1 MRRLEWQ
8 PEYSVGVEELDA
20 QHRSL
25 HDTFNR
31 MIEEQK
37 EPYDAA
43 KFSESLRVLIHYAYV
58 HFATEERY
66 LALAQF
72 PELKEHVI
80 EHVGFIMR
88 TMSLAEKVDEGNQD
102 HRIELLLYLREWFT
116 THVLGADRKYIPYL
130 ASKGAA
136 MDWKTR

>member
-1 MRRLEWQ
+1 MRRLEWL
-8 PEYSVGVEELDA
+8 PEFSVGIEELDV

-37 EPYDAA
+37 EPFDAA
-43 KFSESLRVLIHYAYV
+43 KFSASLSSLIHYAYV
-58 HFATEERY
+58 HFATEEHY
-66 LALAQF
+66 MAMAGF

-80 EHVGFIMR
+80 EHVGFIMK
-88 TMSLAEKVDEGNQD
+88 TMSLAMKMEEEHQD

-116 THVLGADRKYIPYL
+116 THVLGADRKYMPYL
-130 ASKGAA
+130 ALKGTAG
-136 MDWKTR
+136 DRRT

>member
-1 MRRLEWQ
+1 MRRLEWL

-25 HDTFNR
+25 HDTFNK

-43 KFSESLRVLIHYAYV
+43 KFSASLRSLIHYAYV
-58 HFATEERY
+58 HFATEEHHLT
-66 LALAQF
+66 LAEF
-72 PELKEHVI
+72 PGLKEHVI
-80 EHVGFIMR
+80 EHVGFIMK
-88 TMSLAEKVDEGNQD
+88 TMSLATKVDEGDQD
-102 HRIELLLYLREWFT
+102 HRIELLLYLREWFA

-130 ASKGAA
+130 AAKGAPK
-136 MDWKTR
+136 DRRTL